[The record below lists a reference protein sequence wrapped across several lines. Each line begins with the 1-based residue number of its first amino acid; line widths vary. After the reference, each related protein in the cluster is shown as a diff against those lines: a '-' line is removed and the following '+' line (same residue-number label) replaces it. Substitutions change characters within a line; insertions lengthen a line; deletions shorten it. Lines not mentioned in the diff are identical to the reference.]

1 MGEYVILLGKGTLN
15 SWSAISTAMLRASL
29 STAGEKHN
37 PRNSRENVSQIGY
50 PVLLSHLKV
59 INYFSSF
66 FIKPNRS

>member
-1 MGEYVILLGKGTLN
+1 MTSGLVTWIFGSELEDKLTM
-15 SWSAISTAMLRASL
+15 STAMLRASF

-59 INYFSSF
+59 VDYFSA
-66 FIKPNRS
+66 